1 MNILVIAAHPDD
13 EVLGCGAT
21 IAKHTSKG
29 DEVHVLILG
38 QGVMSRTTGANKDK
52 ERDNKK
58 KLTQLKQQAQSAANI
73 LGVKALYLHDF
84 PDNSFDTVSLLEI
97 VKVIESYKER
107 IKPSIVYTHHFGDLN
122 IDHRLT
128 FQAVAAAFRPIGA
141 EKTKK
146 ILCFEILSSSEWFRK
161 GSDVFIPNYYV
172 DVNSTLKKKLDA
184 LGAYHDEIRDF
195 PHPRSLK
202 AVEALSLVRGSEV
215 GFHHAEAFYLFRSL
229 EE

>member
-38 QGVMSRTTGANKDK
+38 QGVMSRTTGTSKNK
-52 ERDNKK
+52 ENDNKK
-58 KLTQLKQQAQSAANI
+58 ELTLLKQQAQTAANI

-84 PDNSFDTVSLLEI
+84 PDNSFDSVPLLEI
-97 VKVIESYKER
+97 VKVIESYKQK

-128 FQAVAAAFRPIGA
+128 FEAAATAFRPIGN
-141 EKTKK
+141 EKPQK
-146 ILCFEILSSSEWFRK
+146 ILCFEILSSSEWNRK
-161 GSDVFIPNYYV
+161 QHGGFIPNYYV
-172 DVNSTLKKKLDA
+172 DVSKTILRKIDA
-184 LGAYHDEIRDF
+184 LTAYKNEVCEF

-202 AVEALSLVRGSEV
+202 AVEALSVVRGSEV
-215 GFHHAEAFYLFRSL
+215 SFFNAEAFYLFRGL
-229 EE
+229 EG